1 MIFFYLCIMEVTA
14 SVIAQLVNGTIEG
27 NPDISINRPSR
38 IEDGGEGSISFFGN
52 PKYEAYVYQTN
63 ASALL
68 VPENFKPKK
77 PIQATLIRVPDVYAA
92 IALLLEAFG
101 EEAQVSPGGISEQA
115 QIADSAKLGEKVA
128 LGAFSCIGENS
139 QIGDHTIIDEQV
151 FIGRNV
157 RIGKGVH
164 LYCGVRILDDCE
176 VGDGTVIHANTVI
189 GSDGF
194 GFAPQEDGSFKKIP
208 QLGNVIIEDLVE
220 IGANCTIDRGSIG
233 STLIRT
239 GVKLDNL
246 IQVAHNVE
254 IGEHTV
260 IAAQTGIAG
269 STKIGKHCFIG
280 GQVGFAG
287 HIQIADGT
295 RIQAQ
300 SGIMSTIKDKG
311 TDWFGYPAFGY
322 RDYLKSYA
330 IFRQLPKLSKKLR
343 ELENKLKKTED

>member
-1 MIFFYLCIMEVTA
+1 MEVTV

-27 NPDISINRPSR
+27 DPNMPINRPSR

-52 PKYEAYVYQTN
+52 PKYEAYVYETD

-68 VPENFKPKK
+68 VPESFKPKK
-77 PIQATLIRVPDVYAA
+77 AIQPTLIKVPDVYAA
-92 IALLLEAFG
+92 IATLLEAFG
-101 EEAQVSPGGISEQA
+101 AEAQAHPSGISDRA
-115 QIADSAKLGEKVA
+115 QIANSADLGQEIAV
-128 LGAFSCIGENS
+128 GAFSCIGENS
-139 QIGDHTIIDEQV
+139 QIGDQSIIDDQV
-151 FIGRNV
+151 YIGRNV
-157 RIGKGVH
+157 RIGRKVR
-164 LYCGVRILDDCE
+164 LFSGVRILDGCE
-176 VGDGTVIHANTVI
+176 VGDGTTIHANTVI

-208 QLGNVIIEDLVE
+208 QLGNVVIEDRVE

-233 STLIRT
+233 ATVIRK
-239 GVKLDNL
+239 GAKLDNL

-280 GQVGFAG
+280 GQVGFVG
-287 HIQIADGT
+287 HIEIADGT
-295 RIQAQ
+295 RVQAQ
-300 SGIMSTIKDKG
+300 SGIMSSIKEKG
-311 TDWFGYPAFGY
+311 TDWFGYPAFAY

-330 IFRQLPKLSKKLR
+330 LFRQLPKISKKLR
-343 ELENKLKKTED
+343 ELENKLNKNED